1 MNRGVLMH
9 ALNNEQIDY
18 TLIALCNALAIRHY
32 LDVPVCLVTTQGSVA
47 WLRQKYATLV
57 DRAFQQII
65 FYDDRLPVGTRR
77 FQDTLS
83 TQRMLRWSNLNRV
96 DSYALTPF
104 EETLLIDAD
113 YLILDD
119 SLKHVWGTAHEVML
133 NRDIIPL
140 DHGPVPPSERWLE
153 DAGIQL
159 CWATVVYFRKSKLA
173 EMLFDFARHVRKHY
187 AYYALV
193 YGYPAE
199 LYRNDYAFSIAVH
212 MLSGFTRCDD
222 IPTLPSPFLFT
233 SFDRD
238 ELIDVPT
245 QGDLAFFLN
254 HRQEAWRFTLTRTKG
269 ISVHVMN
276 KFSIVRQADKL
287 LSYYA

>member
-1 MNRGVLMH
+1 MH

-65 FYDDRLPVGTRR
+65 VYDDRLPVGSRR

-83 TQRMLRWSNLNRV
+83 TQRMLRWSNFNRV

-104 EETLLIDAD
+104 DETLLIDAD
-113 YLILDD
+113 YLVLDD
-119 SLKHVWGTAHEVML
+119 NLKHVWGTAHEVML

-153 DAGIQL
+153 DTGIQL
-159 CWATVVYFRKSKLA
+159 CWATVVYFRKSRLA
-173 EMLFDFARHVRKHY
+173 EMLFDVARHVRKHY

-199 LYRNDYAFSIAVH
+199 LYRNDYVFSIAVH

>member
-1 MNRGVLMH
+1 MH

-32 LDVPVCLVTTQGSVA
+32 LDVPICLVTTQGSVA

-65 FYDDRLPVGTRR
+65 VYDDRLPVGTRR

-83 TQRMLRWSNLNRV
+83 TQRMLRWSNFNRV

-104 EETLLIDAD
+104 DETLLIDAD
-113 YLILDD
+113 YLVLDD
-119 SLKHVWGTAHEVML
+119 NLKHVWGTAHEVML

-140 DHGPVPPSERWLE
+140 DHGSVPPSERWLE
-153 DAGIQL
+153 DTGIQL
-159 CWATVVYFRKSKLA
+159 CWATVVYFRKSRLA
-173 EMLFDFARHVRKHY
+173 EMLFDVARHVRKHY
-187 AYYALV
+187 AYYALI

-199 LYRNDYAFSIAVH
+199 LYRNDYVFSIAVH

-238 ELIDVPT
+238 ELIDVPMR
-245 QGDLAFFLN
+245 GDLTFFLN
-254 HRQEAWRFTLTRTKG
+254 DRREAWRFTLTRTKD